1 MTGIKPITG
10 ILLLTAVFFFSCM
23 EPESDSVWDIERN
36 TSLNTVGYC
45 RSAVVVN
52 DTAYVAAGQ
61 NGFQIW
67 DLSGFLSSGAK
78 PSLVTGM
85 DLYSS
90 GQDFGDIS
98 QVDFSETHRVIF
110 AVESNSLV
118 NIIDK
123 IGSDSLSWDGAKMS
137 DKTREIRVM
146 ADTGGFTIY
155 AADNDDGLKWNYFEL
170 QSWGEWFH
178 TSGSEIWESGKPT
191 GIDVKGNLL
200 AQTTDQTGVS
210 LYQIIDI
217 KSDPVKVDSA
227 DTEGNAD
234 KVTITDEGLFIGSEG
249 GGAYFIPI
257 SGTSLGTPIQFAED
271 LYVTHVSV
279 SGNTAVLSLGSGGIA
294 LYDISNSSAPQSR
307 GIHKIGYVYKTIFES
322 DYILACSREGL
333 QILTIQK

>member
-1 MTGIKPITG
+1 MTRIKHLNGLSFLAIFM
-10 ILLLTAVFFFSCM
+10 LQSCM
-23 EPESDSVWDIERN
+23 EPDTDSVWDIDRI
-36 TSLNTVGYC
+36 SILNTIGYC
-45 RSAVVVN
+45 RSVAVVN

-67 DLSGFLSSGAK
+67 DMSAFLSTGTN
-78 PSLVTGM
+78 PSLVAAM
-85 DLYSS
+85 DSYLP

-98 QVDFSETHRVIF
+98 QVEYSEKHRVIL

-123 IGSDSLSWDGAKMS
+123 IGSDSLNWDGAKMS

-146 ADTGGFTIY
+146 DDSSGFTIY

-170 QSWGEWFH
+170 QSWGEWSQ
-178 TSGSEIWESGKPT
+178 TSGDEIWEAGKPT
-191 GIDVKGNLL
+191 GIDRYGSLL

-210 LYQIIDI
+210 LYQISNI

-234 KVTITDEGLFIGSEG
+234 KVTLTDNGLFIGSEG
-249 GGAYFIPI
+249 GGAYYIPI
-257 SGTSLGTPIQFAED
+257 SGTSFSTPVQFAED

-279 SGNTAVLSLGSGGIA
+279 SGNTAVLSLASGGIA
-294 LYDISNSSAPQSR
+294 LYDISNPSAPVSR
-307 GIHKIGYVYKTIFES
+307 GIHDIGYVYKTVHES
-322 DYILACSREGL
+322 SYILACTREGL
-333 QILTIQK
+333 QILSIKK